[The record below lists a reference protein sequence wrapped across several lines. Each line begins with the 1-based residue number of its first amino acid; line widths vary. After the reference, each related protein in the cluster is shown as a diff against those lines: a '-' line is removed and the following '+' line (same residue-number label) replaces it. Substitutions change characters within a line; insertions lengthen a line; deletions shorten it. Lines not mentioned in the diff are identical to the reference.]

1 MSNKNSRFYTIQIA
15 VKSSSGDVLIKV
27 IEFTVVYFDV
37 TKIGT
42 EYQMNSSTVVATNF
56 GGTFFKTSLST
67 PLDSLP

>member
-1 MSNKNSRFYTIQIA
+1 
-15 VKSSSGDVLIKV
+15 
-27 IEFTVVYFDV
+27 VVYFDV
-37 TKIGT
+37 TKIGA